1 MHCIAPFPPIFIPS
15 PQPPPSP
22 SKNRFCSCF
31 YTLLLLSCH
40 RLQAASD
47 WYILS
52 PQAPPGPPSMW
63 YCRSAVSGGFQT
75 IPFVLP
81 SCPSSQVPHL
91 CPPPPPPPP
100 PPNAHTQY
108 CLSHAVAQLS
118 SFGCRK
124 LWSQTRTQICW
135 TSLMLLMAWPAPPL
149 MSVPPQTYL
158 RGGSQVAR
166 RRPPPLHPFLSCDA
180 FMRRSMLH
188 RCFASIGKATIR
200 RAFSFW
206 NAPLTTK
213 VADQCCLRLCCH
225 LGCSPRSKQGCLS
238 AYITPTLADILVA
251 IHGVQAIVPMGPY
264 IQQCSLAA
272 RPSSGTAAPA
282 LSCRSWSPSHPR
294 LSERLT
300 KCKPRSS
307 SSTLT
312 QVWPTCFLSSPCGA
326 MHCLVGLPTCAFL
339 RSRLP
344 LLPASL
350 CPSEFLCRLCYLWA
364 LSLCVTLLERA
375 AFVCLQLLC
384 PGCSVGQH
392 GTSPKHCLAPMP
404 WVLTHVKRKLSGLS
418 GKSYR

>member
-1 MHCIAPFPPIFIPS
+1 MPCHICTVLPLSLPSSYPRPNPPLPIQEQVLQLLLHIAVSQLSSTAGGLRLVHIVSPRPPIYVVLSVSCQWRFSNNPICPS
-15 PQPPPSP
+15 ILSIISSPPPVSP
-22 SKNRFCSCF
+22 PPPHPPKRTHS
-31 YTLLLLSCH
+31 
-40 RLQAASD
+40 
-47 WYILS
+47 ILS
-52 PQAPPGPPSMW
+52 QSCCCSAFQLWLQEALVSDENPDMLDFSDAADGLARTTSNVSSTSDLLQRGQPGS
-63 YCRSAVSGGFQT
+63 
-75 IPFVLP
+75 
-81 SCPSSQVPHL
+81 
-91 CPPPPPPPP
+91 PPPPPPLPP
-100 PPNAHTQY
+100 
-108 CLSHAVAQLS
+108 
-118 SFGCRK
+118 F
-124 LWSQTRTQICW
+124 
-135 TSLMLLMAWPAPPL
+135 
-149 MSVPPQTYL
+149 
-158 RGGSQVAR
+158 
-166 RRPPPLHPFLSCDA
+166 DA

-200 RAFSFW
+200 RAFSLW

-251 IHGVQAIVPMGPY
+251 IHGVQAIVAMGPY